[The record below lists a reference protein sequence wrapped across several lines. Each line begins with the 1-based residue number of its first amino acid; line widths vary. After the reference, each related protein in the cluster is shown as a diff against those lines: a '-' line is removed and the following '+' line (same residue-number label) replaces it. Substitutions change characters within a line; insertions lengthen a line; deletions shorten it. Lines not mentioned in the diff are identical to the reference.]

1 MSLRRSRL
9 SPLVSVFL
17 LAAVAA
23 VISAQTVE
31 YGERQTNER
40 QPPDKIMD
48 AIGVKAGM
56 VIGEIGAGRGRYTV
70 HLAARVGPSG
80 TVYANDINADGLAH
94 IRERCSKDG
103 LANVETIL
111 GRSDDPLFPAG
122 KLDMIFMVLTYH
134 HLSQPVEMLKAMV
147 PSLKPGATV
156 VVIDPDPVKDHDPG
170 PESTSKEEIER
181 DAAAAGYELVR
192 VETFLARDNI
202 FVLRVKP
209 PRLPTSGPS

>member
-1 MSLRRSRL
+1 MA
-9 SPLVSVFL
+9 SVQ
-17 LAAVAA
+17 
-23 VISAQTVE
+23 VIGSAQTVE

-40 QPPDKIMD
+40 QPPDKVMD
-48 AIGVKAGM
+48 AIGLKAGM
-56 VIGEIGAGRGRYTV
+56 VIGEVGAGRGRYTV

-80 TVYANDINADGLAH
+80 KVYANDIDADGLAH

-147 PSLKPGATV
+147 PSLKTGATV
-156 VVIDPDPVKDHDPG
+156 VAIDPDPVKDHDRG

-192 VETFLARDNI
+192 VETFLPRDNI
-202 FVLRVKP
+202 FILRVKA
-209 PRLPTSGPS
+209 R

>member
-1 MSLRRSRL
+1 MRTRRPSPQALIFILLL
-9 SPLVSVFL
+9 S
-17 LAAVAA
+17 AVG
-23 VISAQTVE
+23 SAQTVE

-40 QPPDKIMD
+40 QPPDKVMD
-48 AIGVKAGM
+48 AIGVKTGM
-56 VIGEIGAGRGRYTV
+56 VIGEVGAGRGRYTV

-80 TVYANDINADGLAH
+80 KVYANDIDAGGLAR

-111 GRSDDPLFPAG
+111 GRTDDPLFPAG

-134 HLSQPVEMLKAMV
+134 HLSRPVEMLKAMV
-147 PSLKPGATV
+147 PSLKPDATV
-156 VVIDPDPVKDHDPG
+156 VVIDPDPVKDHDRG

-192 VETFLARDNI
+192 VETFLSRDNI
-202 FVLRVKP
+202 FILRVKP
-209 PRLPTSGPS
+209 SRLPTSGPS